1 MQIDIIDNFETFK
14 ERRENWDSVYAAD
27 PQAQFFLSWVW
38 LSGWLQM
45 VHEPWLILAA
55 KPDTHDLSYVAF
67 FPLKIVLEQQDG
79 GGFDTKLY
87 MAGNSMADYTGLIC
101 LPGYEEEVIPAFAA
115 YIQQQLTWST
125 FDVQNILETDTR
137 MSLFLRY
144 FSRDKF
150 DFSQHRIQ
158 NQGEDTDHYIA
169 PYVSLADDW
178 DQYLQN
184 DVGSNTRQKIRR
196 FLKKIETSDE
206 FHITHVD
213 TNNLESHIEILL
225 KFWESKWRDKKG
237 DNCDVIMDYVRAILR
252 HCFENNCLYLSVL
265 WKGDTPLGAI
275 ANFVDVRQKSMLFS
289 ITGRDE
295 TFKNPS
301 PGLILHADAI
311 RYAIQNGFKVYDFLR
326 GNEEYKYSFGAKER
340 RIQHI
345 VAKYKDCQNR
355 QLDVRII
362 PFALQLTLENHRAN
376 RLTEAERGYRQ
387 ILETQSNHPEALYG
401 LGMLMRQ
408 KGEYERSEN
417 LLKNLLQV
425 QPNSIKALFS
435 LGNLYQ
441 AQGQLS
447 KAIEAYNQVLA
458 LQPQAIAVY
467 NNLGYAL
474 HQQGHVEDAIACYQ
488 KALSL
493 QPDCVEAEVNLANAL
508 YAQGKLSPDKQAHYA
523 AMNNDL
529 GSKCK
534 QAGDF
539 KTAIAYYQQSIS
551 MQPDLA
557 SAHYNLE
564 LVLQEQSENDTA
576 SSRNQKT
583 LIRA

>member
-1 MQIDIIDNFETFK
+1 MQINIIDNFETFK

-27 PQAQFFLSWVW
+27 PQAEFFLSWVW

-45 VHEPWLILAA
+45 VHEPWFILAA
-55 KPDTHDLSYVAF
+55 KPDTNDSSYVAF
-67 FPLKIVLEQQDG
+67 FPLKVTLNQQNG
-79 GGFDTKLY
+79 GGFYTQLY

-115 YIQQQLTWST
+115 YIQQQLVWST

-137 MSLFLRY
+137 MSLFLRH
-144 FSRDKF
+144 FSGDKF
-150 DFSQHRIQ
+150 EFSQHRIQ

-184 DVGSNTRQKIRR
+184 NVGSNTRQKIRR
-196 FLKKIETSDE
+196 FLKKIESDE

-213 TNNLESHIEILL
+213 ANNLESHIEILL
-225 KFWESKWRDKKG
+225 RFWESKWRDKKG
-237 DNCDVIMDYVRAILR
+237 DNCDVIMNYVRAILR
-252 HCFENNCLYLSVL
+252 HCFENNCLYLPVL

-345 VAKYKDCQNR
+345 VAKYKDCHNR

-362 PFALQLTLENHRAN
+362 PLALQLTVQEHQAN
-376 RLTEAERGYRQ
+376 RLTEAEQGYRQ
-387 ILETQSNHPEALYG
+387 ILEAQSNHPEALYG
-401 LGMLMRQ
+401 LGVLMRQ
-408 KGEYERSEN
+408 KGEYQRSEN

-474 HQQGHVEDAIACYQ
+474 HQQGDVEDAIACYQ

-534 QAGDF
+534 QAGDL

-564 LVLQEQSENDTA
+564 LVLQEQSENETA

-583 LIRA
+583 LIPA